1 MIIGVV
7 GFLGSGKG
15 TVGDIISEKYAF
27 KKMAFADSLKDAVS
41 AIFGWP
47 RYLLEG
53 DIKESREFR
62 DKEDRYWSTRMG
74 RTITPRIVLQ
84 QVGSECMRDVFGK
97 DIWITSLLA
106 KVMDIPNTTPIV
118 ITDCRFPNE
127 VAAIQKIGG
136 KVVRVVRGA
145 EPKWYGVAWVTN
157 MFPQIDPQKNPMSQI
172 YPNVHISEWA
182 WIGQEFDYT
191 IYNNSDLFHLESEV
205 TKMLLSFE
213 QKDTLHTST

>member
-41 AIFGWP
+41 AIFGWS
-47 RYLLEG
+47 RHLLEG
-53 DIKESREFR
+53 DTLESREFR

-84 QVGSECMRDVFGK
+84 QVGSDCMRDVFGK
-97 DIWITSLLA
+97 DIWVSSLLA
-106 KVMDIPNTTPIV
+106 KIMTTTWAKDFV

-127 VAAIQKIGG
+127 IQQIKKLGG
-136 KVVRVVRGA
+136 KVVRVVRGP
-145 EPKWYGVAWVTN
+145 EPEWYETARYDNVFTTRKMNQV
-157 MFPQIDPQKNPMSQI
+157 
-172 YPNVHISEWA
+172 YPDVHISEWA
-182 WIGQEFDYT
+182 WIGQEVDYT

-213 QKDTLHTST
+213 QEDILHTST